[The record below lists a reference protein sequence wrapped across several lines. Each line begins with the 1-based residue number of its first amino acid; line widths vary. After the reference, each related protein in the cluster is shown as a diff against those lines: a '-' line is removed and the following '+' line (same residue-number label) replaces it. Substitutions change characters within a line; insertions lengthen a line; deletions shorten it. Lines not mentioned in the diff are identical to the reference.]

1 MIDDPHVLIVPEVRR
16 RRVGAL
22 VPPSGRLR
30 TPPKVRRNVSSVR
43 GHVRSESQVAPSDR
57 KIIPVSERQYAE
69 PCSREHMT
77 ETPTVMLANG
87 VAMPAIG
94 FGTSPMGDAEAE
106 QAVAA
111 ALRAGYR
118 LIDTAENY
126 RNEAGVGRG
135 IRSSGVDRDEIFV
148 TTKLNKRWHGEAE
161 AHQAFSNSAE
171 RLGLAS
177 ASTSC

>member
-1 MIDDPHVLIVPEVRR
+1 
-16 RRVGAL
+16 
-22 VPPSGRLR
+22 
-30 TPPKVRRNVSSVR
+30 
-43 GHVRSESQVAPSDR
+43 
-57 KIIPVSERQYAE
+57 
-69 PCSREHMT
+69 MT

-135 IRSSGVDRDEIFV
+135 SGRAASTATRSS
-148 TTKLNKRWHGEAE
+148 
-161 AHQAFSNSAE
+161 
-171 RLGLAS
+171 
-177 ASTSC
+177 